1 MKGRLNIS
9 INDKMTTPEI
19 GVRVIDRT
27 CMVSRSWT
35 YFRSVSTISRM
46 MLFLAISWA
55 LAGCGRVSLRRLSQE
70 LLASREGDDA
80 GGGSKASGGR
90 WLTIAVTV
98 LITYK
103 ATHVNKRAN
112 KERMTQ
118 LTLTKPSVDSRFQMS
133 VTVKG
138 SHSGIA
144 WVTWGERTWIAKRA
158 MACFFSRSGLISY
171 VSGLYSEWLILGKPA
186 SAGSWSKM

>member
-112 KERMTQ
+112 KEDDTTHLDQTVCRFTI
-118 LTLTKPSVDSRFQMS
+118 PDVGNGEGFAFGYSVGDLGGADLDSEEGNGMFLFA
-133 VTVKG
+133 
-138 SHSGIA
+138 I
-144 WVTWGERTWIAKRA
+144 WVDIICVRVV
-158 MACFFSRSGLISY
+158 L
-171 VSGLYSEWLILGKPA
+171 
-186 SAGSWSKM
+186 